1 MTKPALHLNLIV
13 AVAMGLSIS
22 AVAAT
27 PNTAAASTSA
37 PGAASSSQTPAPPSL
52 NEILQGLPTS
62 PDSSGIPP
70 IRFNAIRETAIT
82 YGSQAGLARRNHE
95 NLRQLETSAQKL
107 DVVYNFQALM
117 VEGNV
122 VPPVLIELNDVFDQ
136 ASDDLLRVIGKVFR
150 IEQQARF
157 SYTPPTWRSYLMNSY
172 DFDQNV
178 VANVAPKTDEELK
191 VWRAAVQEGFK
202 LGEQLADA
210 NLKENFAR
218 LAKDFYGMVLYH
230 RMLADGMVTRPF
242 VASSNLGVTRA
253 KDGSMHVGEVVLR
266 ITANPDFVESPGSW
280 KAGPAQVIT
289 ERLKRSVDPRFSD
302 QIMRDARQS
311 GLVKE
316 GGRN

>member
-1 MTKPALHLNLIV
+1 MKKTASLILAAV
-13 AVAMGLSIS
+13 FCVIGATASHASTDSRADAVA
-22 AVAAT
+22 
-27 PNTAAASTSA
+27 P
-37 PGAASSSQTPAPPSL
+37 PPSL
-52 NEILQGLPTS
+52 DDILKGLPSS
-62 PDSSGIPP
+62 PDASGIPP
-70 IRFNAIRETAIT
+70 IRFNAIRETAMT

-95 NLRQLETSAQKL
+95 NQQQLESSAQKL

-122 VPPVLIELNDVFDQ
+122 VPPVLNELNDVYDQ

-157 SYTPPTWRSYLMNSY
+157 SYTPPTWRSYLMQAFN
-172 DFDQNV
+172 FDQNV

-191 VWRAAVQEGFK
+191 VWRASVEEGFK
-202 LGEQLADA
+202 LGRQLADD

-218 LAKDFYGMVLYH
+218 LQKDFNGMVLYH
-230 RMLADGMVTRPF
+230 RMLASGMVTRPF
-242 VASSNLGVTRA
+242 VASSNLGVTRS

-266 ITANPDFVESPGSW
+266 ITANPDFVDAPGAW

-289 ERLKRSVDPRFSD
+289 ERLKRSVDPRFSE

-311 GLVKE
+311 GMVKE
-316 GGRN
+316 SGKN